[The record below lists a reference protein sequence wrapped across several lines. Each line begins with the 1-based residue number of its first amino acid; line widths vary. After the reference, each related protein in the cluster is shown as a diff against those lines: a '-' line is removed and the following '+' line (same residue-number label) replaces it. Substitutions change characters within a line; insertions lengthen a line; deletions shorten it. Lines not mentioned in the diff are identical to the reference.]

1 MKISTKKKLMAISLA
16 TAMCGSALSLTF
28 ASPAPD
34 GKTDASAFAKTTN
47 TDAAWT
53 SFQKK
58 WSAIKSDWTQIS
70 LAPGK
75 TPSTLNFAWYTKTGF
90 KPSLKIGVGEAM
102 TNAKTYNA
110 AQTEVKDET
119 DQDGKTYNA
128 NKVTAHGL
136 KEGTTYYYT
145 YQKDENTWS
154 EPEKYTP
161 ANSQS
166 YSFVYVG
173 DPQIGSSNELKGS
186 DSKAFYDAQ
195 SNAVMNDAYNWNYT
209 LNQANKMTDGQA
221 AFILSSG
228 DQIQTTKK
236 KSPGKKASISEIE
249 YTGFLSA
256 DWLKNIP
263 LASTVGNHDADNPNY
278 TYHFNPANMSTLGT
292 NNVTGGDYYFTYGDV
307 LYLDLNAQNS
317 NVAEHETFIKQ
328 AIAKN
333 PSAKWKIAVVHQ
345 DIYGSAEHSNEPD
358 ITNLRY
364 QLVPYFEENGIDLVL
379 SGHDHAYSRTK
390 ILKGGH
396 SSDDYDQDDFKD
408 ELEKDLD
415 AGDQPAARTVA
426 PENIKEDSTDPKDQA
441 YLTYLK
447 SVFDEDAIQDIDAKS
462 DTVINPNGIMYVTA
476 GSSSGSK
483 YYDLVPRQ
491 QSYIANRWQEDVP
504 TYSVISVNDD
514 ALTLNTYRCDTNEK
528 IDTSFT
534 ISKGKEDLA
543 QLQSTIDS
551 ASKELTGDYTKDSLA
566 QLQTAIDQA
575 KTLDTKKNL
584 TKTDFANAI
593 KSVTDA
599 KNALVKNVH
608 EAPKAEAPKTETPK
622 TETKSTTA
630 QASAQTTPAAQ
641 STAPVTAPAAS
652 AKASTKVKLSKVKVS
667 KIKAKVYTGKALK
680 PAVKLT
686 YKKKVLK
693 LNKDYKVTY
702 KNNKKVGTA
711 TITIKGIGKYTGT
724 KEVTFKITPAKAVI
738 SKASKTKT
746 GLTLKLKALKQVSGY
761 VVTYSS
767 DKAMKKSKSVTTKK
781 TSLTIKASAKTT
793 YVKVKA
799 YKLVNGKKVYGS
811 SSSVKG
817 Y

>member
-1 MKISTKKKLMAISLA
+1 MAFSLV
-16 TAMCGSALSLTF
+16 TAICGSAMSLSF

-34 GKTDASAFAKTTN
+34 GKTDANVLANTTN
-47 TDAAWT
+47 TNAEWT
-53 SFQKK
+53 AFQKK
-58 WSAIKSDWTQIS
+58 WGSLKSDWTQIS
-70 LAPGK
+70 LAPGS
-75 TPSTLNFAWYTKTGF
+75 TPSSLNFAWYTKTGF
-90 KPSLKIGVGEAM
+90 KPSLKIGEGENM
-102 TNAKTYNA
+102 VHAKTYNA
-110 AQTEVKDET
+110 RQSEVKDEK
-119 DQDGKTYNA
+119 DQNGDTYNA
-128 NKVTAHGL
+128 NKITARGL

-154 EPEKYTP
+154 DPAAYTP
-161 ANSQS
+161 AAKDS
-166 YSFVYVG
+166 YNFLFVG
-173 DPQIGSSNELKGS
+173 DPQVGSSNEMKGS
-186 DSKAFYDAQ
+186 DSEAFYNAQ
-195 SNAVMNDAYNWNYT
+195 SNAVMNDAFNWNNT
-209 LNQANKMTDGQA
+209 LNKANQMTDGKI
-221 AFILSSG
+221 AFIMSAG

-236 KSPGKKASISEIE
+236 KAPGKKASISEIE
-249 YTGFLSA
+249 YTGFLSPGL
-256 DWLKNIP
+256 LKNIP

-396 SSDDYDQDDFKD
+396 SSDDYDQDDFEN
-408 ELEKDLD
+408 ELKKDLD

-514 ALTLNTYRCDTNEK
+514 ALTLNTYRSDTNEK

-534 ISKGKEDLA
+534 ISKGKEDVA
-543 QLQSTIDS
+543 QLQSTIDN

-711 TITIKGIGKYTGT
+711 TITIKGLGKYTGT
-724 KEVTFKITPAKAVI
+724 KKVTFKITPAKAVI

-767 DKAMKKSKSVTTKK
+767 DKAMKKSKSVITKK
-781 TSLTIKASAKTT
+781 TSLTIRTSAKTT

>member
-1 MKISTKKKLMAISLA
+1 MNSTKKKIMAFSLV
-16 TAMCGSALSLTF
+16 TAICGSAMSLSF

-34 GKTDASAFAKTTN
+34 GKTDANVLANTTN
-47 TDAAWT
+47 TNAEWT
-53 SFQKK
+53 AFQKK
-58 WSAIKSDWTQIS
+58 WRSLKSDWTQIS
-70 LAPGK
+70 LAPGS
-75 TPSTLNFAWYTKTGF
+75 TPSSLNFAWYTKTGF
-90 KPSLKIGVGEAM
+90 KPSLKIGEGENMAH
-102 TNAKTYNA
+102 AKTYNA
-110 AQTEVKDET
+110 RQSEVKDEK
-119 DQDGKTYNA
+119 DQNGDTYNA
-128 NKVTAHGL
+128 NKITARGL

-154 EPEKYTP
+154 DPAAYTP
-161 ANSQS
+161 AAKDS
-166 YSFVYVG
+166 YNFLFVG
-173 DPQIGSSNELKGS
+173 DPQVGSSNEMKGS
-186 DSKAFYDAQ
+186 DSEAFYNAQ
-195 SNAVMNDAYNWNYT
+195 SNAVMNDAFNWNNT
-209 LNQANKMTDGQA
+209 LNKANHMTDGKI
-221 AFILSSG
+221 AFIMSAG

-236 KSPGKKASISEIE
+236 KAPGKKASISEIE
-249 YTGFLSA
+249 YTGFLSPGL
-256 DWLKNIP
+256 LKNIP

-333 PSAKWKIAVVHQ
+333 PSAKWKIAIVHQ

-396 SSDDYDQDDFKD
+396 SSDNYDQNDFED
-408 ELEKDLD
+408 ELKKDLD
-415 AGDQPAARTVA
+415 AGDQPADRTVA
-426 PENIKEDSTDPKDQA
+426 PENIKEDSIDPKDQA

-447 SVFDEDAIQDIDAKS
+447 SVFDEDAIQNIDAKS

-514 ALTLNTYRCDTNEK
+514 ALTLNTYRSDTNEK

-543 QLQSTIDS
+543 QLQSTIDN
-551 ASKELTGDYTKDSLA
+551 ASKELTGDYTKDSIA

-641 STAPVTAPAAS
+641 STAPTTAPAAS

-724 KEVTFKITPAKAVI
+724 KKVTFKITPAKAAIRQVR
-738 SKASKTKT
+738 KTKT

-767 DKAMKKSKSVTTKK
+767 DKVMKKSKSVTTKK
-781 TSLTIKASAKTT
+781 TSLTIRTSAKTT

>member
-1 MKISTKKKLMAISLA
+1 MNSTKKKIMAFSLV
-16 TAMCGSALSLTF
+16 TAICGSAMSLSF

-34 GKTDASAFAKTTN
+34 GKTDANVLANTTN
-47 TDAAWT
+47 TNAEWT
-53 SFQKK
+53 AFQKK
-58 WSAIKSDWTQIS
+58 WGSLKSDWTQIS
-70 LAPGK
+70 LAPGS
-75 TPSTLNFAWYTKTGF
+75 TPSSLNFAWYTKTGF
-90 KPSLKIGVGEAM
+90 KPSLKIGEGENMAH
-102 TNAKTYNA
+102 AKTYNA
-110 AQTEVKDET
+110 RQSEVKDEK
-119 DQDGKTYNA
+119 DQNGDTYNA
-128 NKVTAHGL
+128 NKVTARGL

-154 EPEKYTP
+154 DPAAYTP
-161 ANSQS
+161 AAKDS
-166 YSFVYVG
+166 YNFLFVG
-173 DPQIGSSNELKGS
+173 DPQVGSSNELKGS
-186 DSKAFYDAQ
+186 DSKEFYDAQ
-195 SNAVMNDAYNWNYT
+195 SNAVMNDAFNWNNT
-209 LNQANKMTDGQA
+209 LNKANQMTDGKI
-221 AFILSSG
+221 AFIMSAG

-236 KSPGKKASISEIE
+236 KAPGKKASISEIE
-249 YTGFLSA
+249 YTGFLSPGL
-256 DWLKNIP
+256 LKNIP

-333 PSAKWKIAVVHQ
+333 PSAKWKIAIVHQ

-396 SSDDYDQDDFKD
+396 SSDDYDQNDFED
-408 ELEKDLD
+408 ELKKDLD

-447 SVFDEDAIQDIDAKS
+447 SVFDEDAIQNIDAKS
-462 DTVINPNGIMYVTA
+462 DTVINPDGIMYVTA

-514 ALTLNTYRCDTNEK
+514 ALTINTYRSDTNEK

-543 QLQSTIDS
+543 QLKSTIDS
-551 ASKELTGDYTKDSLA
+551 ASQELTGDYTKDSIA

-608 EAPKAEAPKTETPK
+608 EAPKAEAPKTET
-622 TETKSTTA
+622 KSTTA

-641 STAPVTAPAAS
+641 STAPATAPVAYAKGS
-652 AKASTKVKLSKVKVS
+652 AKVKLSKVKVS

-680 PAVKLT
+680 PTVKLT
-686 YKKKVLK
+686 YKNKALQ

-724 KEVTFKITPAKAVI
+724 KKVTFKITPAKAVI